1 MEQKLDLII
10 NMIKDQSE
18 KINELNSKYDSLKG
32 NVSRIEQKVD
42 NLSIEVECL
51 KDYTYGV
58 LTTKLDNLSNQVTIL
73 EDYAHDRC
81 EAALDGWSAHLE
93 KQEEIGSNVTNLNSK
108 TENHEIRISVLED
121 ALEA

>member
-121 ALEA
+121 VLEA

>member
-108 TENHEIRISVLED
+108 TENHEIRITVLED
-121 ALEA
+121 VLKA